1 MQSQR
6 ATDTLRA
13 ADATPTPIR
22 SQKLQVALHPTA
34 PKLLVARLGGAFGG
48 FIGAVIAPL
57 KALFAA
63 EPVKV
68 NDVDLLLTPLSDRM
82 ASAVYLNATWFPVR
96 VSPV

>member
-1 MQSQR
+1 M
-6 ATDTLRA
+6 
-13 ADATPTPIR
+13 
-22 SQKLQVALHPTA
+22 ALVCRHSWHC
-34 PKLLVARLGGAFGG
+34 KLLVARLGGAFGS

-82 ASAVYLNATWFPVR
+82 ASAVYLNVAGEEVESGKDPGTPR
-96 VSPV
+96 SRSLSNA